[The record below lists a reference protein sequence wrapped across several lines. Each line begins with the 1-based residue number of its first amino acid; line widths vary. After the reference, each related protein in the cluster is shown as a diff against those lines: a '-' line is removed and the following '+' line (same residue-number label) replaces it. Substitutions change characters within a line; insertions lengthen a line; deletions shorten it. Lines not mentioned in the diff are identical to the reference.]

1 MDQPANLSRRFVLVA
16 LGAAAPAALLAGCG
30 LGNAPRRD
38 FHLLR
43 DTDGQAPPPAG
54 PVIDKVLL
62 VSAGAMPGLYDSD
75 RMVFSADGRSRSY
88 FQFGNWSERPAQS
101 LLLLAET
108 RLARSKRFREVAS
121 STSGVRGDL
130 LLSLRLDE
138 LYLDAS
144 TEPGQVKLIVSGRT
158 DRLAQPPVA
167 RAPRLRAGRS
177 SAQRGCQ
184 RPGRCRQ
191 PGSKCRARRA
201 GRMGRGQ
208 RRDLSRAQR
217 RFIIPSSAA
226 KGSTERGR

>member
-16 LGAAAPAALLAGCG
+16 LGGAAPAALLAGCG

-43 DTDGQAPPPAG
+43 DTDGQAPPPPV

-62 VSAGAMPGLYDSD
+62 VASGAMPGLYDSD

-101 LLLLAET
+101 LQVLAET

-130 LLSLRLDE
+130 LLSLRLNE

-144 TEPGQVKLIVSGRT
+144 AAPGQVKLIVT
-158 DRLAQPPVA
+158 AELIDW
-167 RAPRLRAGRS
+167 RS
-177 SAQRGCQ
+177 
-184 RPGRCRQ
+184 RQ
-191 PGSKCRARRA
+191 LLARRSFVQA
-201 GRMGRGQ
+201 AAVPNGDAHGLADAASQAVGVV
-208 RRDLSRAQR
+208 LGELVAWAAA
-217 RFIIPSSAA
+217 SAA
-226 KGSTERGR
+226 T

>member
-144 TEPGQVKLIVSGRT
+144 TEPGQVKLIVT
-158 DRLAQPPVA
+158 AELIDW
-167 RAPRLRAGRS
+167 RS
-177 SAQRGCQ
+177 
-184 RPGRCRQ
+184 RQ
-191 PGSKCRARRA
+191 LLARRGFVQA
-201 GRMGRGQ
+201 AAVPKGDANGLADAASQAASVVLGE
-208 RRDLSRAQR
+208 LVAWAAA
-217 RFIIPSSAA
+217 SAA
-226 KGSTERGR
+226 T

>member
-1 MDQPANLSRRFVLVA
+1 MDPCAKLSRRHLLLG
-16 LGAAAPAALLAGCG
+16 LGAAAPMALVAGCG
-30 LGNAPRRD
+30 LGNASRRD

-43 DTDGQAPPPAG
+43 DADSQASAPAG
-54 PVIDKVLL
+54 PGIDKVLL
-62 VSAGAMPGLYDSD
+62 VSSGAMPGLYDSD

-144 TEPGQVKLIVSGRT
+144 AGPGQVRLIVTAELIDWRN
-158 DRLAQPPVA
+158 
-167 RAPRLRAGRS
+167 
-177 SAQRGCQ
+177 
-184 RPGRCRQ
+184 RQ
-191 PGSKCRARRA
+191 LLARRSFTQAVAVAHSDA
-201 GRMGRGQ
+201 GGLADAASQAVGIVLGEMV
-208 RRDLSRAQR
+208 AWAAA
-217 RFIIPSSAA
+217 SAT
-226 KGSTERGR
+226 S

>member
-1 MDQPANLSRRFVLVA
+1 MPTARRRA
-16 LGAAAPAALLAGCG
+16 
-30 LGNAPRRD
+30 
-38 FHLLR
+38 
-43 DTDGQAPPPAG
+43 PAG
-54 PVIDKVLL
+54 PGIDKVLL
-62 VSAGAMPGLYDSD
+62 VSSGAMPGLYDSD

-144 TEPGQVKLIVSGRT
+144 AEPGQVKLIVTAELIDWRSRQL
-158 DRLAQPPVA
+158 LARRGFVQAAAVPNA
-167 RAPRLRAGRS
+167 R
-177 SAQRGCQ
+177 CQ

-191 PGSKCRARRA
+191 PGRGCRARRA
-201 GRMGRGQ
+201 GRLGRGQ
-208 RRDLSRAQR
+208 RRA
-217 RFIIPSSAA
+217 
-226 KGSTERGR
+226 

>member
-1 MDQPANLSRRFVLVA
+1 MNRPVELSRRRLLVG
-16 LGAAAPAALLAGCG
+16 LGGAAPAVLLASCG

-43 DTDGQAPPPAG
+43 DADSQASAPAG
-54 PVIDKVLL
+54 PGIDKVLL

-138 LYLDAS
+138 LYLDTS
-144 TEPGQVKLIVSGRT
+144 TDPGQVKLIVT
-158 DRLAQPPVA
+158 AELVDW
-167 RAPRLRAGRS
+167 RS
-177 SAQRGCQ
+177 
-184 RPGRCRQ
+184 RQ
-191 PGSKCRARRA
+191 LLARR
-201 GRMGRGQ
+201 GF
-208 RRDLSRAQR
+208 AQAAAVTNADA
-217 RFIIPSSAA
+217 SGLADAASQSVGVVLGELVAWAVASAIA
-226 KGSTERGR
+226 